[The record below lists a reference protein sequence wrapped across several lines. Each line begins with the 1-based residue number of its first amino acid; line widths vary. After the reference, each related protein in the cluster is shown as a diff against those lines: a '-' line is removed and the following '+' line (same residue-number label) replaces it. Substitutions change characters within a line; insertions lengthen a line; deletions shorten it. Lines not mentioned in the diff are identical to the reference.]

1 MIFSVFNDNARCW
14 EYFEAPG
21 TSANY
26 GARGTKYRP
35 LNGRPS
41 GPPRGGLGGGGSGI
55 GPIGF
60 TPESLAMALPSSA
73 RPVGHGSEARGVIA
87 VVPKSGIRPAHP
99 AQWDEWQGQGRD
111 PSGVVNGLGAADSA
125 ADSAPPVQEEGIPLS
140 KIVFAACVASV
151 VGVIVQKILK

>member
-21 TSANY
+21 TSADY

-41 GPPRGGLGGGGSGI
+41 GPPRGLAGAAGGGI

-60 TPESLAMALPSSA
+60 TPEALAMKLPPNV
-73 RPVGHGSEARGVIA
+73 RRVGSGDVAHGVVAVRGHNM
-87 VVPKSGIRPAHP
+87 RPAS
-99 AQWDEWQGQGRD
+99 
-111 PSGVVNGLGAADSA
+111 PSRWEEDGGTINGLGGLGEDTASA
-125 ADSAPPVQEEGIPLS
+125 VVEGIPLS
-140 KIVFAACVASV
+140 KVVFAACVASV